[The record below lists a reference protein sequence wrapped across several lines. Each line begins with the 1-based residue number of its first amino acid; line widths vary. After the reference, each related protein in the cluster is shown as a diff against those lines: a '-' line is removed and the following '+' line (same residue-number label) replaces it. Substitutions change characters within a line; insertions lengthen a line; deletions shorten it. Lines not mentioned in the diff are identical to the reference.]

1 MENFETIRNE
11 LKYYIRN
18 YAEEMLT
25 KSKSKNQY
33 ECVFC
38 GSGTGSHGTGALTIY
53 ENYFKCY
60 SCGTVGDIFDLCEK
74 VENVSK
80 KQVVQ
85 HLSAKYQGIQP
96 KSNQTTESTKTEK
109 RKEVDYTEYYREC
122 NRHLQDTDYHRGISL
137 DTLNKFMIG
146 YDAHWTPPDIPNAP
160 ATPRIIVP
168 TSSTSYFARDTRN
181 TDDIPDYQQKY
192 IKQKQG
198 DMHIFNENAL
208 KQISSPVFVVEGEF
222 DALSVIDVGG
232 KAIGLGSTSNINLF
246 FSVIDSLDKYP
257 TLIISLDNDKS
268 GRDTTAKICH
278 GLDKRKIEYH
288 VFNISGKAK
297 DPNEALM
304 KDRFA
309 LYRIVENIIGYAND
323 TEKYY
328 DHSTLFQLIAE
339 EEKEQ
344 QQPPKTEAEQIQPKR
359 EQESSENKYYNDYSA
374 DCIINS
380 FWHTIQN
387 TALNPIATGFKALD
401 KSLNGGLIA
410 GLYCIGAVSSLGKT
424 TFALQ
429 IADNIAKNGKDV
441 LIFSL
446 EMSKNE
452 LIAKS
457 ISRCTSYT
465 ERPQTAIDVMN
476 YKTQNTSNQAV
487 ISQAINEYHSTVS
500 KNLFIREGQG
510 KTTAKD
516 IHEQAEKHLENRGSA
531 PVIILDYLQILSPI
545 DDRATD
551 KQNIDT
557 AILTLKQ
564 LSRDLNTPVIVIN
577 SFNRDSYDKTVAEK
591 SFKESGAIEYS
602 SDVLIGLQLQKIG
615 KLDITALKRQDIR
628 KVELIILKNR
638 NGVVGDKI
646 NFDFKAKY
654 NVFTDKTAEIQDKTE
669 KTVNSNITK
678 L

>member
-1 MENFETIRNE
+1 MIKND
-11 LKYYIRN
+11 LKYYIRD
-18 YAEEMLT
+18 YAEQYLT
-25 KSKSKNQY
+25 KSKSKDQY
-33 ECVFC
+33 VCIFC
-38 GSGTGSHGTGALTIY
+38 GSGTGQGKEPKFTGGLTVYDEHFYCFRCI
-53 ENYFKCY
+53 KR
-60 SCGTVGDIFDLCEK
+60 GDIFDLCCK
-74 VENVSK
+74 VEGIEQ

-85 HLSAKYQGIQP
+85 YLAEKYKGIPRP
-96 KSNQTTESTKTEK
+96 KGTTATESTQTK
-109 RKEVDYTEYYREC
+109 KEEITTDYTEFFREC
-122 NRHLQDTDYHRGISL
+122 NKHLQETDYHRGISL
-137 DTLNKFMIG
+137 DTLNRFLVG
-146 YDAHWTPPDIPNAP
+146 YCAEYQPPNRPKAPKTPKL
-160 ATPRIIVP
+160 IVP
-168 TSSTSYFARDTRN
+168 TSKSSYFVRDTRA
-181 TDDIPDYQQKY
+181 DDEIPEYQKGY
-192 IKQKQG
+192 TKVNEGKV
-198 DMHIFNENAL
+198 HILNA
-208 KQISSPVFVVEGEF
+208 KAISGKEPVFIVEGEI

-232 KAIGLGSTSNINLF
+232 QAVGLGGTSNTNLF
-246 FSVIDSLDKYP
+246 FSVLDDLNLEKYP
-257 TLIISLDNDKS
+257 LFIVSCDND
-268 GRDTTAKICH
+268 TAGQKANKELQE
-278 GLDKRKIEYH
+278 GFTER
-288 VFNISGKAK
+288 NIPYITLNVCGNCK
-297 DPNEALM
+297 DQNEALM
-304 KDRFA
+304 SNRAEFGKA
-309 LYRIVENIIGYAND
+309 VQQA
-323 TEKYY
+323 
-328 DHSTLFQLIAE
+328 IATAKSKQSKKE
-339 EEKEQ
+339 E
-344 QQPPKTEAEQIQPKR
+344 QPQAAEVQPIQPKK
-359 EQESSENKYYNDYSA
+359 ESSENKYYNDYSA
-374 DCIINS
+374 DSMLNL
-380 FWHTIQN
+380 FWNTIQN
-387 TALNPIATGFKALD
+387 TALNPIPTGFKALD

-516 IHEQAEKHLENRGSA
+516 IHDQAKKHLENRGSA

-638 NGVVGDKI
+638 SGVVGDKI

-654 NVFTDKTAEIQDKTE
+654 NVFTEITGKIQANTE
-669 KTVNSNITK
+669 ETVNSNIPE